1 METLTKQIA
10 DHFFKRVPDRLR
22 PLSSAALG
30 VIAGMEIWIPAFLI
44 RQVFTAERIAQ
55 FPENSLTKPLEITYN
70 SIDLI
75 AYHPVETVLAMTT
88 TGTLVSSYKYL
99 SRRRKR
105 S

>member
-1 METLTKQIA
+1 METLTKLTA
-10 DHFFKRVPDRLR
+10 DRFFRKASDRLR

-70 SIDLI
+70 FIDLI
-75 AYHPVETVLAMTT
+75 AYHPIETVLAMTT
-88 TGTLVSSYKYL
+88 TGTLISTCKFL
-99 SRRRKR
+99 SRRRR